1 MDTKKATSQTSN
13 ICELD
18 LNQTTYIPTLT
29 KQLRMFF
36 IKLESNIFY
45 KNILYRQFKELFKNL
60 RPRIK

>member
-13 ICELD
+13 ICL
-18 LNQTTYIPTLT
+18 LNQTTYIPTLI
-29 KQLRMFF
+29 KQIRMFYV
-36 IKLESNIFY
+36 KLESNIFY

>member
-45 KNILYRQFKELFKNL
+45 KNVLYRQFKE
-60 RPRIK
+60 